1 MSPLNQKGKTSPM
14 ESMWLAWHYTPCTLG
29 CTWVMFSFFSKQ
41 MLSFRVPEVRG
52 PAEGSS

>member
-1 MSPLNQKGKTSPM
+1 MSSLNQKGKTSPM